1 MKTLFISLF
10 LSISGYITAQTL
22 SIDYEMCIKLGEAA
36 KGLPPDFVKS
46 MENIALVYKFL
57 YSKNKSEYIFSNQRF
72 KDPAIPKLHSDGMV
86 SISIYKDF
94 DNNFLY
100 QESKQ
105 LPGYVSKETL
115 KKEGKWEIEKDT
127 STIMGYKCQKATQ
140 TNDSK
145 GVISVWFT
153 NGISISD
160 GPGRFYGL
168 PGIILRVDMEN
179 SVIEAVKV
187 EIKREK
193 ENKTVIKMPNAN
205 PYLTRDEFD
214 AKVKKHK

>member
-1 MKTLFISLF
+1 MKILLVSLF

-57 YSKNKSEYIFSNQRF
+57 YSKNKSEYIFVNQRF
-72 KDPAIPKLHSDGMV
+72 KDPAIHKLHSNGMV
-86 SISIYKDF
+86 SVSTYKDF
-94 DNNFLY
+94 ANNFLY
-100 QESKQ
+100 QEAKQ
-105 LPGYVSKETL
+105 IPGCVSKEPL
-115 KKEGKWEIEKDT
+115 KKEGKWKIAKDT

-140 TNDSK
+140 TYDPE
-145 GVISVWFT
+145 GPISVWFT
-153 NGISISD
+153 SDISISD

-193 ENKTVIKMPNAN
+193 ENKTVVKMPNAS
-205 PYLTRDEFD
+205 PYLTREEFD